1 MGEASSRHFCV
12 MWKRGD
18 EGYLGDVSTTPDGP
32 TVAMDAGPSGVG
44 RNSQK
49 GSMMASVNRRS
60 FTKGAGAM
68 GAAALAVSAVP
79 LVAIADGATGLSDG
93 TYTGTGTGMGGDINV
108 TLEVTGGAIS
118 VVDISPNNE
127 TKGIGGYEAIED
139 GTYSGQIE
147 AAQSADIEGVS
158 GATITN
164 KAIMGA
170 VSDALAQASGDGRSD
185 GGAVGKEELMTA
197 DEFQNL
203 KWSFEVAPDP
213 VDESLI
219 EETVDC
225 EILVIGA
232 GMGGLVTAMSAVEEG
247 ADVVLIAESSGPVSR
262 GGSNAA
268 FNTRLT
274 EKMGMNYTREEIE
287 PIFQSIF
294 AANSFRLDQEKWWL
308 IYEKSGE
315 AMNWLMDRME
325 QHGIQTVIE
334 LNQQDNGGPLATL
347 NVSHSFVTPDND
359 AAGACQQQTVEALAE
374 DIQAAGG
381 QVLYNTAA
389 VQLDRTDGNTG
400 RVTGCVAKRDGRYVR
415 YNASKGVVLATG
427 DFSRDKD
434 MVAKY
439 CPMALP
445 FGWGGVYDGSG
456 LKMAMWIGA
465 AWQKYTPNAPML
477 ATMGDEVLPCR
488 WWAEG
493 ALTTFP
499 GLLVNKKGVRYSNEN
514 CTYGYMPYP
523 QRVQPDG
530 CAFLIWDDNWV
541 YASAPWKGDRVGG
554 PDRDTQEVYDS
565 IAVLFDKDVD
575 WTTTDEY
582 AGFDATM
589 AANAVKADTLE
600 ELAEGLGIPVDEF
613 LAQVERYNGYCETG
627 LDDEFHKDKRFLLP
641 VKQPPFYGIKN
652 EPYTLC
658 ITGGLNT
665 DIQMHVCDE
674 NQGPIPG
681 LYGVGTVVGDMFGD
695 IYDYRCPGI
704 NLGGCCDTFGYL
716 LGKNLVSGEW

>member
-1 MGEASSRHFCV
+1 MQG
-12 MWKRGD
+12 
-18 EGYLGDVSTTPDGP
+18 
-32 TVAMDAGPSGVG
+32 AM
-44 RNSQK
+44 
-49 GSMMASVNRRS
+49 NRRS
-60 FTKGAGAM
+60 FIKTAGIAGVAGAAIAVS
-68 GAAALAVSAVP
+68 GSAAAPIAVMASEPAA
-79 LVAIADGATGLSDG
+79 LNDG
-93 TYTGTGTGMGGDINV
+93 TYTAVGD
-108 TLEVTGGAIS
+108 
-118 VVDISPNNE
+118 
-127 TKGIGGYEAIED
+127 GIGGDVPVTVTIANGAIASVEIGENSETQGIGSKAIEQLPE
-139 GTYSGQIE
+139 QIV
-147 AAQSADIEGVS
+147 AANGIDAVNAVS
-158 GATITN
+158 GASITS
-164 KAIMGA
+164 KAIFSA
-170 VSDALAQASGDGRSD
+170 VEDCLKQASGVVDEAPSSADSG
-185 GGAVGKEELMTA
+185 ELILDA
-197 DEFQNL
+197 EKFSNA
-203 KWSFEVAPDP
+203 KWTFEIAPDP

-219 EETVDC
+219 EETEEC
-225 EILVIGA
+225 EILIIGA
-232 GMGGLVTAMSAVEEG
+232 GMGGIVTAASAVEEG
-247 ADVVLIAESSGPVSR
+247 ADVILIADSSTPVSR

-274 EKMGMNYTREEIE
+274 HELGMDYTREEIE

-294 AANSFRLDQEKWWL
+294 AANSFRLDQDKWWL
-308 IYEKSGE
+308 IYNESGT
-315 AMNWLMDRME
+315 AMNWLMDKLE
-325 QHGIQTVIE
+325 PYGISTVIE
-334 LNQQDNGGPLATL
+334 NNQQDNGGPLATL
-347 NVSHSFVTPDND
+347 NVSHSFVTEENQ
-359 AAGACQQQTVEALAE
+359 AAGASQQVAIEALA
-374 DIQAAGG
+374 DMAQKDGATFY
-381 QVLYNTAA
+381 YNTTA
-389 VQLDRTDGNTG
+389 VQLDRADNNTG
-400 RVTGCVAKRDGRYVR
+400 RVTGCVAKRDGKYVR
-415 YNASKGVVLATG
+415 FNASKGVVLATG

-439 CPMALP
+439 CPVALP

-456 LKMAMWIGA
+456 LKMAMWVGA

-530 CAFLIWDDNWV
+530 CAFLIWDDEWV
-541 YASAPWKGDRVGG
+541 YNSAPWQGDRVGG
-554 PDRDTQEVYDS
+554 EPRDTQEVYDS
-565 IAVLFDKDVD
+565 IAMLFDPSTD
-575 WTTTDEY
+575 WTTTAEY
-582 AGFDATM
+582 AGFDASM

-600 ELAEGLGIPVDEF
+600 ELAEGLGLPVDAF
-613 LAQVERYNGYCETG
+613 LAQVERYNSYCETG

-641 VKQPPFYGIKN
+641 IKTPPFYGIKN

-674 NQGPIPG
+674 NQDPIPG

-716 LGKNLVSGEW
+716 LGKNLSSGEW

>member
-1 MGEASSRHFCV
+1 
-12 MWKRGD
+12 
-18 EGYLGDVSTTPDGP
+18 
-32 TVAMDAGPSGVG
+32 
-44 RNSQK
+44 
-49 GSMMASVNRRS
+49 MANMNRRS
-60 FTKGAGAM
+60 FIKGAGTM
-68 GAAALAVSAVP
+68 GA
-79 LVAIADGATGLSDG
+79 VAIAASAAPLAAVADEASGLVDG

-108 TLEVTGGAIS
+108 TIEVKDGKIS
-118 VVDISPNNE
+118 VTDISPNNE
-127 TKGIGGYEAIED
+127 TKSIGGYEAIED
-139 GTYSGQIE
+139 GTYADQVEI
-147 AAQSADIEGVS
+147 AQGADIDGVA
-158 GATITN
+158 GATITS
-164 KAIMGA
+164 KAIEDA
-170 VSDALAQASGDGRSD
+170 TSAALAQAAGDDATAHSAL
-185 GGAVGKEELMTA
+185 GADVMTA
-197 DEFQNL
+197 EKFQNL
-203 KWSFEVAPDP
+203 TWSFEIEPDP
-213 VDESLI
+213 VDEALI
-219 EETVDC
+219 EEAVDC

-247 ADVVLIAESSGPVSR
+247 ADVILIADSSGPVSR

-274 EKMGMNYTREEIE
+274 EELGMNYTREEIE

-308 IYEKSGE
+308 VYEKSGE

-347 NVSHSFVTPDND
+347 NVSHAFVTPDND
-359 AAGACQQQTVEALAE
+359 AAGACQQQAVEALAE

-381 QVLYNTAA
+381 QVFYNTTA
-389 VQLDRTDGNTG
+389 VQLDRADNNTG
-400 RVTGCVAKRDGRYVR
+400 RVTGCVARHDGHFTR

-565 IAVLFDKDVD
+565 IAVLFDKDID
-575 WTTTDEY
+575 WSTTDEY

-600 ELAEGLGIPVDEF
+600 ELAKGLGLPVDAF
-613 LAQVERYNGYCETG
+613 LAQVERYNSYCETG

-674 NQGPIPG
+674 NQDPIPG